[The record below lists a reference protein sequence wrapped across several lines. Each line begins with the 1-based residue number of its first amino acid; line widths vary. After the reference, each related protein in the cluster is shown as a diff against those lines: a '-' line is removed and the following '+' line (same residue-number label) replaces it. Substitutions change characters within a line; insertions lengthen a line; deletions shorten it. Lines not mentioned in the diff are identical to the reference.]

1 MNRSL
6 AVLVLS
12 SLALGR
18 SFAQAPA
25 ARIKID
31 PDRVVGEIHP
41 HVFGNFA
48 EHLGRCVYGGMYEEG
63 SALSDADGFRKDV
76 MEAVKQLGVSILR
89 WPGGNFVSGY
99 NWKDGIGPKS
109 SRPARADLAWGALES
124 NRFGTD
130 EFLRYCE
137 RTGIEPVLC
146 INAGLGTID
155 DAREW
160 VEYVNESRD
169 TYWAAQRRKNG
180 RDKPWN
186 VKYWGLGN
194 EIDGPWQ
201 LGHKTAAEYAA
212 FALEA
217 GKAMRRVDPSIKL
230 VAVGAS
236 NYKPG
241 SDWMGWNRTVLEKLK
256 DEVDYLSLH
265 TYVPPRREQTLEDFL
280 SASRM
285 LDERIEI
292 TASQIRAAQ
301 SGTAKPR
308 PIAIAF
314 DEWNVCCRTSPGI
327 DLEVHRTGLE
337 ERYGFEDALAMGVF
351 LNSFLRHADV
361 VKMANLAQ
369 LVNALAPIVT
379 NKSGLFLQSIY
390 FPIEEYG
397 KQRGNMALDVWVSS
411 PTIATSGG
419 EAFRAL
425 DVSASWNPSTR
436 RLSLNVLNRS
446 SQDDISTQVESADG
460 KLANQVEIWQMRHPD
475 MRATHDFGR
484 DRTLVPKSSV
494 LAVTPNTK
502 RFNYTFPK
510 ASLTILKFT
519 L

>member
-1 MNRSL
+1 MTRLLFVLLLPAL
-6 AVLVLS
+6 A
-12 SLALGR
+12 
-18 SFAQAPA
+18 AQPPA
-25 ARIKID
+25 ARIKVDI
-31 PDRVVGEIHP
+31 DRVVGEIHP

-48 EHLGRCVYGGMYEEG
+48 EHLGRCVYGGMYDEG
-63 SALSDADGFRKDV
+63 NALSDADGFRTDV

-99 NWKDGIGPKS
+99 NWKYGIGPKADRQP
-109 SRPARADLAWGALES
+109 RPDHAWGALES

-137 RTGIEPVLC
+137 KTGIEPFLC

-155 DAREW
+155 EAREW
-160 VEYVNESRD
+160 VEYTNESRD
-169 TYWAAQRRKNG
+169 TYWARQRRKNG

-194 EIDGPWQ
+194 ETDGPWQ
-201 LGHKTAAEYAA
+201 LGHKSASEYAA

-217 GKAMRRVDPSIKL
+217 GKAMRRQDPSIKL

-241 SDWMGWNRTVLEKLK
+241 SDWIGWNRTVLEKLK
-256 DEVDYLSLH
+256 DDVDYLSLH
-265 TYVPPRREQTLEDFL
+265 MYVPPRREQTLEDFL
-280 SASRM
+280 SATRT

-292 TASQIRAAQ
+292 TQSQIRAAQ
-301 SGTAKPR
+301 SGVAKPR

-314 DEWNVCCRTSPGI
+314 DEWNVCCLTGPGPGN
-327 DLEVHRTGLE
+327 DLEVHRNGLE
-337 ERYGFEDALAMGVF
+337 ERYGFEDALAMGMF
-351 LNSFLRHADV
+351 LNSFLRHAGV

-379 NKSGLFLQSIY
+379 NKSGIFRQPIF

-397 KQRGNMALDVWVSS
+397 KQRGNLALDVWAAS
-411 PTIATSGG
+411 PEVKNALP
-419 EAFRAL
+419 AL
-425 DVSASWNPSTR
+425 DVSGSWNPRTR

-446 SQDDISTQVESADG
+446 SKDDVTAAVECVEGRLAD
-460 KLANQVEIWQMRHPD
+460 KVDVWQMSHSD
-475 MRATHDFGR
+475 MRAKHDFGR
-484 DRTLVPKSSV
+484 DRTLAPKTSV
-494 LAVTPNTK
+494 MAIRPNTK
-502 RFNYTFPK
+502 TFDYKFPK
-510 ASLTILKFT
+510 ASLTILQFA